1 MGTTTSTSVDQLRAD
16 ILKDAMEK
24 LHANPRRL
32 PEGYYS
38 ATVEPG
44 LAMLVEPVNG
54 APYVFVLPNSVHTFE
69 PERGSGTDHLR
80 QRMLAGIFFRQVV
93 DNKRAGDVRKVADA
107 DRVAAAT
114 PNSSQAARKPAP

>member
-24 LHANPRRL
+24 LLANPGRL
-32 PEGYYS
+32 PEGYFS

-44 LAMLVEPVNG
+44 VAMLVEPLNK
-54 APYVFVLPNSVHTFE
+54 APFVFVLPNSVHTFE
-69 PERGSGTDHLR
+69 PDRGSGTHHLR
-80 QRMLAGIFFRQVV
+80 QRILAGIFFRQVV
-93 DNKRAGDVRKVADA
+93 DNKRAAEVRKVADA

-114 PNSSQAARKPAP
+114 PSNPSARRPAL